1 MTVTVPAEARVA
13 LAASLRAHREE
24 VVGAALARTYSITDA
39 RAVAD
44 PEYAAGLRAA
54 VDSALEF
61 AIAAIEHGQRS
72 PPPIPDPLLAQVRRA
87 ARNGIALDTVL
98 RRYLAGYTI
107 FLDFLAQ
114 RAEEDELL
122 TPGALQGILR
132 SLATPFNRLVAV
144 LTDEYNREAEE
155 RTDSTE
161 RRRLRCV
168 ERLLTGDLADPAE
181 LAYELEGHHLG
192 IVASG
197 PGAASALREAATTLE
212 CRILLVTPDERT
224 VWGWLGSRRRLDPGR
239 PEELLA
245 RGAAHVSIA
254 LGEPAEQLPGWR
266 LTHRQAKAV
275 LPIALRSSP
284 GLLRYRD
291 TALLTAIH
299 GDDLLVASLQ
309 RLYLAPLAT
318 ERDGGVVLRQ
328 TLRAYFDARQN
339 VSSAAAALGVNR
351 HTVANRLRLIE
362 ERIGNSL
369 SSCAAEMTA
378 VLRME
383 ELGLVGDL
391 DEYRADRQ
399 AP

>member
-1 MTVTVPAEARVA
+1 MRGQVEARAA
-13 LAASLRAHREE
+13 LAESLRAHREE

-39 RAVAD
+39 RSVAD

-61 AIAAIEHGQRS
+61 AIEAIEHGQRS
-72 PPPIPDPLLAQVRRA
+72 PPPIPDALLAQVRRA

-155 RTDSTE
+155 RTDSAE

-168 ERLLTGDLADPAE
+168 ERLLAGDLADPSE

-192 IVASG
+192 IAACG
-197 PGAASALREAATTLE
+197 PGASSALREAASALQ
-212 CRILLVTPDERT
+212 CRVLIVTPDERT
-224 VWGWLGSRRRLDPGR
+224 VWAWFGSRRGIDPTCL
-239 PEELLA
+239 EELLA
-245 RGAAHVSIA
+245 ERPPHSSIA
-254 LGEPAEQLPGWR
+254 LAEPADGLGGWR

-275 LPIALRSSP
+275 LPIALRSP
-284 GLLRYRD
+284 GPVRYRD
-291 TALLTAIH
+291 AALLTALCS
-299 GDDLLVASLQ
+299 DDLLATSLQ
-309 RLYLAPLAT
+309 RLYLAPLAQ
-318 ERDGGVVLRQ
+318 ERDDGAVLRQ
-328 TLRAYFDARQN
+328 ALRAYFDAGQN
-339 VSSAAAALGVNR
+339 VSSAAAALGVDR
-351 HTVANRLRLIE
+351 HTLANRLRLIE
-362 ERIGNSL
+362 ELVANSL
-369 SSCAAEMTA
+369 ADCAAEMSA

-383 ELGLVGDL
+383 ELGLLG
-391 DEYRADRQ
+391 EQ
-399 AP
+399 